1 MPAEAARVSAVP
13 LPHALAYL
21 GFIAIGLLQ
30 LLLAR
35 WLAKNM
41 RELVAKGK
49 RAKGR
54 FVGSKGAQSPVSG
67 NSSTYGVV
75 AFTTDDG
82 REGEVQSKIGLAWGR
97 KRGAE
102 VTVIY
107 DPDDLEN
114 ATLETWTE
122 MWMAPTL
129 AAFNGGLM
137 ALAAIV
143 VGALQLLGVITP
155 G

>member
-1 MPAEAARVSAVP
+1 MP

-21 GFIAIGLLQ
+21 GLVVLGLLQ

-35 WLAKNM
+35 WLAGNM

-49 RAKGR
+49 RAPGR
-54 FVGSKGAQSPVSG
+54 FVGSSSAQSPTTG
-67 NSSTYGVV
+67 ASSTYSVV
-75 AFTTDDG
+75 AFTADDG
-82 REGEVQSKIGLAWGR
+82 REGEVQRKVGLAWGR
-97 KRGAE
+97 RRGGE

-114 ATLETWTE
+114 ATIESWTE
-122 MWMAPTL
+122 MWMAPAL

-137 ALAAIV
+137 ALAAV
-143 VGALQLLGVITP
+143 VVATLQLLGVITP